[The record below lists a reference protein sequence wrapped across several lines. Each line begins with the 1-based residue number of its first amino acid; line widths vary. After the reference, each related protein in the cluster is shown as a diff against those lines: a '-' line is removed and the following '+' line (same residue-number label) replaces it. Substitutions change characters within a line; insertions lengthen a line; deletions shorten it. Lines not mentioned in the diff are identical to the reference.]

1 MSDKRPNRR
10 LTVKERTTLFFLQCA
25 PWLAFLLI
33 ALPAPLYFL
42 YRYFNAP
49 TGAEAGEFMLVA
61 MSTLAGGAI
70 LGLLVVVLLYLY
82 RRSWEKKL
90 RNRLAADGVTTDE
103 LSWFEGEL
111 TKAERRTLREIEG
124 RNLLLADA
132 YRETLAARL
141 TATRVAANARREA
154 QAVERRLQST
164 SRLEA
169 AGRATL
175 EQELR
180 SDRERLTRIETEA
193 AARQSQA
200 EARLLMIEAA
210 AGRNATD
217 EETRIALQRLELA
230 EAQVPYSLEAA
241 RLEREAREEVEREL
255 RANLQLA
262 HGNTREHLI
271 GESSEHPKGQQA
283 GGEG

>member
-1 MSDKRPNRR
+1 MSDKRNSR
-10 LTVKERTTLFFLQCA
+10 LTVKERTTLFFLQHA
-25 PWLAFLLI
+25 PWLAFLII

-42 YRYFNAP
+42 FRYFNAP

-70 LGLLVVVLLYLY
+70 LGLFAVVLLLLY
-82 RRSWEKKL
+82 RRQWEKRL

-103 LSWFEGEL
+103 LRWFEGEL
-111 TKAERRTLREIEG
+111 TKAERRTLREIEA

-154 QAVERRLQST
+154 VAVERRIQST
-164 SRLEA
+164 SQLQS
-169 AGRATL
+169 AGRTTL
-175 EQELR
+175 EQDLR
-180 SDRERLTRIETEA
+180 SDRERLGRIEAEATE
-193 AARQSQA
+193 RQAHA

-210 AGRNATD
+210 AGRDASD

-230 EAQVPYSLEAA
+230 AAQVPYPLETA
-241 RLEREAREEVEREL
+241 RLEREAREQIEQEL
-255 RANLQLA
+255 RANKQITTGDTTQRQL
-262 HGNTREHLI
+262 
-271 GESSEHPKGQQA
+271 GQQA
-283 GGEG
+283 GEDG

>member
-1 MSDKRPNRR
+1 MSDKRRNRR
-10 LTVKERTTLFFLQCA
+10 LTVKERTTLFLLQCA

-42 YRYFNAP
+42 FRYFTAP

-61 MSTLAGGAI
+61 MSTLAGGAVI
-70 LGLLVVVLLYLY
+70 GLIAVVVLYLY
-82 RRSWEKKL
+82 RRAWEKKL
-90 RNRLAADGVTTDE
+90 RDRLAADGVTSDE
-103 LSWFEGEL
+103 LTWFEGEL

-154 QAVERRLQST
+154 LAVERRMQST

-180 SDRERLTRIETEA
+180 DDRERLGRIEAEA
-193 AARQSQA
+193 TGRRAQA

-210 AGRNATD
+210 AGRDASD

-230 EAQVPYSLEAA
+230 EAQVPYPLETA
-241 RLEREAREEVEREL
+241 RLEREAREQVEQEL
-255 RANLQLA
+255 RASKQRLTLA
-262 HGNTREHLI
+262 DTREQP
-271 GESSEHPKGQQA
+271 GGQQA